1 VTGAVLANVLMLGF
15 ASMCGAAVALVAWSL
30 WPRQFIAEAA
40 ERRGEAKGPIDA
52 ARRVLLDRLA
62 PFSSP
67 LLSSKREGYLKQRLV
82 MMGAPDL
89 RPVDIVTMQV
99 LCAVLFTLLLGVM
112 LYLWGAS
119 LLYSM
124 IATAVGLLLPL
135 FWMRSVIQRRH
146 LLIGRAMPFNLDLL
160 TLSVEAGLDFGGA
173 VQTVVQRGMPGPLT
187 EELGIMLREIRM
199 GKTREES
206 LRNMS
211 DRVRFPPLSQFV
223 SNLIQADR
231 MGTGLGKILRIQANS
246 LRIARTQRAEK
257 LAGEAPVKMLFPLI
271 FCIFPTVFM
280 ILFGPIVYQFVEGGP

>member
-1 VTGAVLANVLMLGF
+1 VESAQADILMIGF
-15 ASMCGAAVALVAWSL
+15 AAGIGAAVALIAWSI
-30 WPRQFIAEAA
+30 WPRKFIAEAA
-40 ERRGEAKGPIDA
+40 DRREEAQGAADA
-52 ARRVLLDRLA
+52 ARRVLFDRMA
-62 PFSSP
+62 PFSAP
-67 LLSSKREGYLKQRLV
+67 LLSKKREGYLRQRLL

-89 RPVDIVTMQV
+89 RPVDIITMQLLCGLLFSV
-99 LCAVLFTLLLGVM
+99 LVGAM
-112 LYLWGAS
+112 LYSQGVNLLWALIGT
-119 LLYSM
+119 LFG
-124 IATAVGLLLPL
+124 IILPL
-135 FWMRSVIQRRH
+135 FWMRSQIKRRH

-173 VQTVVQRGMPGPLT
+173 VQKVVQRGVPGPLT

-206 LRNMS
+206 LRNMA
-211 DRVRFPPLSQFV
+211 DRCRFAPLSQFV

-231 MGTGLGKILRIQANS
+231 MGTGLGRILRIQANS

-280 ILFGPIVYQFVEGGP
+280 ILFGPIAYQFIQGGP